1 MSQAPEEAVVPGE
14 DGRTVMFDCEVGSQR
29 KAVVMAPV
37 KRSKRSSYR
46 YRKDCK
52 GRERAE
58 KQTGEWQEGR
68 TEGGTSPRSM
78 TL

>member
-14 DGRTVMFDCEVGSQR
+14 DGRTVMFDYEVGSEL

-37 KRSKRSSYR
+37 KRSQRSSYR

-52 GRERAE
+52 RKRE
-58 KQTGEWQEGR
+58 G
-68 TEGGTSPRSM
+68 
-78 TL
+78 